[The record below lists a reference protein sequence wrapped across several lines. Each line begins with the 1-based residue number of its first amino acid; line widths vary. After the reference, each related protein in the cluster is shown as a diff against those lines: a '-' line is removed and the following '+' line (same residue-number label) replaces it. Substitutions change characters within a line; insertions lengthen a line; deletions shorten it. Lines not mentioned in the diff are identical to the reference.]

1 MIRLSL
7 AKWLVG
13 AIICVWLSAGLAPAK
28 PAAPSE
34 NILVPAGAEV
44 MILTKTDLYSNTV
57 FVGDRL
63 TFEVARDVIIDGRVV
78 IAKGAPVEAVVTWA
92 IPRRSFGRGGKLGIS
107 VDTVTAV
114 DGQKIKLR
122 ATLNAQGDGRTGK
135 AVIPIILGGLV
146 GGGVGGV
153 VFGSEQKG
161 GNARIKAGTEIKA
174 ETVEEKAVSVGAGRP
189 PAQDPDKNLKDP
201 LLK

>member
-1 MIRLSL
+1 MRRISL
-7 AKWLVG
+7 AQGLVG
-13 AIICVWLSAGLAPAK
+13 SIICVWLSAGLLNAK

-57 FVGDRL
+57 FVGERL
-63 TFEVARDVIIDGRVV
+63 AFEVARDVIIDGRVV
-78 IAKGAPVEAVVTWA
+78 IANGATVEAVVTWA

-122 ATLNAQGDGRTGK
+122 AALNAQGDGRTGK

-146 GGGVGGV
+146 GGGMGGV
-153 VFGSEQKG
+153 VFGREQKG
-161 GNARIKAGTEIKA
+161 AAARIKAGTEIKA
-174 ETVEEKAVSVGAGRP
+174 ETVEEKAISVAPIQP
-189 PAQDPDKNLKDP
+189 PAQDQDKKLKDP
-201 LLK
+201 PLN

>member
-1 MIRLSL
+1 MRRLSL
-7 AKWLVG
+7 ANGLVG
-13 AIICVWLSAGLAPAK
+13 SIICVWLCAGLLSAK

-57 FVGDRL
+57 FVGERL
-63 TFEVARDVIIDGRVV
+63 AFEVARDVIIDGRVV

-122 ATLNAQGDGRTGK
+122 AALNAQGDGRTGK
-135 AVIPIILGGLV
+135 AVIPVILGGM
-146 GGGVGGV
+146 GGVL
-153 VFGSEQKG
+153 FGREQKG
-161 GNARIKAGTEIKA
+161 GAARIKAGTEFKA
-174 ETVEEKAVSVGAGRP
+174 ETTEEKAISVTTSQP
-189 PAQDPDKNLKDP
+189 PTQGQDKNLKDP